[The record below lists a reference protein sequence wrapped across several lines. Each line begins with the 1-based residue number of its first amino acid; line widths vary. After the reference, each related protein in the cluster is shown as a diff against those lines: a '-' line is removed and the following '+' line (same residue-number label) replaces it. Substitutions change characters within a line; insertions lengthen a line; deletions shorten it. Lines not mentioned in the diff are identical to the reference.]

1 MEEAVTVDLLPV
13 LEALDQVNGNLVQLS
28 ANTDMIFLAVAGL
41 IGVVVG
47 CAVGWLLHDLWRA

>member
-28 ANTDMIFLAVAGL
+28 ANTDMIFLTVAGL

>member
-13 LEALDQVNGNLVQLS
+13 LEALDHVNGNLAQLS